1 MKHPS
6 ILKTVLAQ
14 AKRAV
19 FIYSLPSCTGLSASA
34 DNVETLGGFAYGDA
48 TAPEGNEWNNPE
60 ALALN
65 KEQPTATFYP
75 FLDTESARKVL
86 PENSKY
92 WICLNDSSVI
102 EGIAFAVFHRK
113 PQMLQCYNVT
123 MLHFPTKKRFG
134 RADDRTGKKVS

>member
-19 FIYSLPSCTGLSASA
+19 FIYSLLSCTGLSASA
-34 DNVETLGGFAYGDA
+34 DNNVEILGGFAYGDA

-75 FLDTESARKVL
+75 FQDTESARKVL

-92 WICLNDSSVI
+92 WMTKAI
-102 EGIAFAVFHRK
+102 HR
-113 PQMLQCYNVT
+113 
-123 MLHFPTKKRFG
+123 
-134 RADDRTGKKVS
+134 S

>member
-19 FIYSLPSCTGLSASA
+19 FIYSLLSCTGLSAFA

-60 ALALN
+60 ALAFN

-75 FLDTESARKVL
+75 FQDTESARKVL

-92 WICLNDSSVI
+92 WMCLNGSSAI
-102 EGIAFAVFHRK
+102 GGDC
-113 PQMLQCYNVT
+113 LC
-123 MLHFPTKKRFG
+123 RF
-134 RADDRTGKKVS
+134 S